1 MKPLERLIG
10 TAKASPRS
18 VALPEGTDPRVL
30 AAAVR
35 AEREGLAMP
44 VLLGDRTAVETE
56 LRDRGAT
63 PARFRL
69 EDPSASELRV
79 GFVERYLDLRRA
91 KGASEADALAAMTD
105 PMGFAAMMVRE
116 GEADGLVG
124 GAVATTAHTVRT
136 ALQII
141 GRAPETPLVSSFFL
155 MLLCAPEHK
164 KKGAMIFA
172 DCGLVVDPDADELAQ
187 IALSSARSCSLL
199 TGERPRVAM
208 LSFSTLGSAEHAR
221 IEKVVEATAKV
232 RALDPELAID
242 GELQFDAA
250 FVPAINRAKAPAS
263 QTRGQA
269 NVFVFPNLDAGNI
282 GYKIAQRIGGAVA
295 IGPILQG
302 LARPANDLSRGC
314 DADDIYAMMAVTGVQ
329 AQQSDA
335 PSSDRPP
342 SDQPAA
348 GRQAAAHHD
357 VAR

>member
-1 MKPLERLIG
+1 MKPLERLIEK
-10 TAKASPRS
+10 AKAGPSS
-18 VALPEGTDPRVL
+18 IALPEGTDPRVL
-30 AAAVR
+30 EAAVR
-35 AEREGLAMP
+35 AQREGVARP
-44 VLLGDRTAVETE
+44 VLLGDRAEIDAG
-56 LRDRGAT
+56 LRRHGAAPGQFRIVD
-63 PARFRL
+63 PAA
-69 EDPSASELRV
+69 SALRV

-91 KGASEADALAAMTD
+91 KGAREADALAAMAD

-116 GEADGLVG
+116 GEADGMVG

-141 GRAPETPLVSSFFL
+141 GRAPDSPLVSSFFL

-199 TGERPRVAM
+199 TGEEPRVAM

-221 IEKVVEATAKV
+221 IEKVVQATAKV
-232 RALDPELAID
+232 RALDPELSID

-250 FVPAINRAKAPAS
+250 FVPTVNRAKAPAS

-302 LARPANDLSRGC
+302 LAHPANDLSRGC

-329 AQQSDA
+329 ARQATRQ
-335 PSSDRPP
+335 PPDRPTAIRL
-342 SDQPAA
+342 DTA
-348 GRQAAAHHD
+348 RQEI
-357 VAR
+357 